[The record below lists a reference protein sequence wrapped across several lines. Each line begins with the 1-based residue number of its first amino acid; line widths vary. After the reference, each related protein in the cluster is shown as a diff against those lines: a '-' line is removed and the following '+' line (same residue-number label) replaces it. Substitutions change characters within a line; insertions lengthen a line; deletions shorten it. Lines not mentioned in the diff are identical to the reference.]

1 MERKTNGNVCYRT
14 FGMSSTIKLDA
25 FALVLNRPRSDIYI
39 YIHIYDKNKKE
50 KRKREREKE
59 ENRVLALDRDSGS
72 ILNCVRAYV

>member
-25 FALVLNRPRSDIYI
+25 FALVLNRPRSDIYVH
-39 YIHIYDKNKKE
+39 IHIYDKNKKE

-59 ENRVLALDRDSGS
+59 EKRTEFLH
-72 ILNCVRAYV
+72 